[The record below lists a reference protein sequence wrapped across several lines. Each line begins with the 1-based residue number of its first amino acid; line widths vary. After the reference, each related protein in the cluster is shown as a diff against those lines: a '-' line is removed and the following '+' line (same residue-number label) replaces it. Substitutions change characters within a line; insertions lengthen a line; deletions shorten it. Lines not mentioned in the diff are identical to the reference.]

1 MLELHY
7 LVTTAGGHLSE
18 KVLRCSTYEDFR
30 EAVTK
35 CKKYG
40 YTVLKNPM
48 CLDCKKNGQGCDG
61 SVNYVWT
68 GCAQKEKA
76 G

>member
-1 MLELHY
+1 VLELHY
-7 LVTTAGGHLSE
+7 LVPTAGGHLSE

-30 EAVTK
+30 EAIAK

-40 YTVLKNPM
+40 YTVLQNPM
-48 CLDCKKNGQGCDG
+48 CRDCKKNGLECEGTV
-61 SVNYVWT
+61 SYVWT
-68 GCAQKEKA
+68 GCVLREKA